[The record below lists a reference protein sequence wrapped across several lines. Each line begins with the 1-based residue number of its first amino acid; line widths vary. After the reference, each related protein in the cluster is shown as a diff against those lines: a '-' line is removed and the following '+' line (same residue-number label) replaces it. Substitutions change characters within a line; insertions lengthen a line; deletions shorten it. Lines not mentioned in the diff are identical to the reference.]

1 MGYKIPGAD
10 YTSPAQLQTNVGA
23 EVGRSLGNVFAQFGE
38 QLRKANEQAKK
49 TAAVEGQIKDTIRIN
64 NSKSVNKILSAGKEQ
79 FGGDQVLYNEW
90 KATVVAKGEE
100 ATQAQIDFQFGDLD
114 SKQKKEKLDVV
125 GGFETWLNES
135 KQNYGRFL
143 ADVTD
148 MGTDGMRI
156 IGNTTN
162 GEQQLNQIILTANSG
177 GNAVSLFGDGA
188 TMTRSLSGD
197 NKEIINT
204 TVRIPVNS
212 ETIKTLN
219 GKSGGTSN
227 SVFEQGVLD
236 GIIKKVDDGTGKEYY
251 EFKKDIDTSRYGS
264 GEHDFVI
271 PVETAMKPEATF
283 QELGF
288 TNDKATINPN
298 LYAKTASGDP
308 AIYTITS
315 SKNAAPGK
323 ERTTRSEII
332 DIAQIRGN
340 EALRV
345 KINSEVDGILLNS
358 RSTDSKLS
366 SFSAYGVESL
376 DNFKDLKYD
385 KEENP
390 KGYKSL
396 REFLDKGDVDKV
408 KTFTNNVVTQTL
420 FDGLFNKTDGSG
432 NRTYTQMSAD
442 KNMVNFLNK
451 NKILNEA
458 GEAYSIG
465 DVVYVKNKVTEQDKE
480 GGGKINVYQNT
491 LDQLNAPG
499 AIPKDILAS
508 PISVPGGN
516 KIGWDEVA
524 SAYVIYKSD
533 GTPGDT
539 TLTLDQVKLQLQR
552 GI

>member
-1 MGYKIPGAD
+1 
-10 YTSPAQLQTNVGA
+10 L
-23 EVGRSLGNVFAQFGE
+23 
-38 QLRKANEQAKK
+38 
-49 TAAVEGQIKDTIRIN
+49 
-64 NSKSVNKILSAGKEQ
+64 
-79 FGGDQVLYNEW
+79 
-90 KATVVAKGEE
+90 
-100 ATQAQIDFQFGDLD
+100 
-114 SKQKKEKLDVV
+114 
-125 GGFETWLNES
+125 
-135 KQNYGRFL
+135 
-143 ADVTD
+143 
-148 MGTDGMRI
+148 
-156 IGNTTN
+156 
-162 GEQQLNQIILTANSG
+162 
-177 GNAVSLFGDGA
+177 
-188 TMTRSLSGD
+188 
-197 NKEIINT
+197 
-204 TVRIPVNS
+204 
-212 ETIKTLN
+212 
-219 GKSGGTSN
+219 
-227 SVFEQGVLD
+227 
-236 GIIKKVDDGTGKEYY
+236 
-251 EFKKDIDTSRYGS
+251 

-288 TNDKATINPN
+288 TDDKATINPN
-298 LYAKTASGDP
+298 LYAKTANGDP

-376 DNFKDLKYD
+376 DNFKDLKYN
-385 KEENP
+385 KETG

-420 FDGLFNKTDGSG
+420 FDGLFNKTDVSG

-451 NKILNEA
+451 NNILNEA
-458 GEAYSIG
+458 GEAYSID

-499 AIPKDILAS
+499 AIPRDILAS

-524 SAYVIYKSD
+524 GAYVIYKSD

>member
-1 MGYKIPGAD
+1 MGYQIPGAD

-23 EVGRSLGNVFAQFGE
+23 EVGKSLGNVFAQFGE

-49 TAAVEGQIKDTIRIN
+49 TAAVQGQIKDTIRIN

-79 FGGDQVLYNEW
+79 FGDDQVLYNEW

-143 ADVTD
+143 TDVTD
-148 MGTDGMRI
+148 MNADGMRI

-298 LYAKTASGDP
+298 LYAKTANGDP

-332 DIAQIRGN
+332 NIAQIRGN

-376 DNFKDLKYD
+376 DNFKDLKYN
-385 KEENP
+385 KETG

-420 FDGLFNKTDGSG
+420 FDGLFNKTDVSG

-451 NKILNEA
+451 NNILNEA
-458 GEAYSIG
+458 GEAYSID

-499 AIPKDILAS
+499 AIPRDILAS

-524 SAYVIYKSD
+524 GAYVIYKSD

-539 TLTLDQVKLQLQR
+539 TFTLDQVKLQLQR